1 MTIMRMVVMGVS
13 GCGKTSV
20 GEAIAEALAVQFVDG
35 DDLHPEANKAKMGA
49 GIPLDDEDRWPWL
62 DKVGEVLAGADG
74 AVVACSALKRMYRDR
89 IRAAAPGT
97 VFVHL
102 NGTRE
107 LLWERMSARQ
117 NHFMPVSL
125 LDSQLAILEP
135 LQADEAGV
143 TLDISAS
150 VTDLAAAAI
159 GFSRGSSRH

>member
-35 DDLHPEANKAKMGA
+35 DDLHPEANKVKMGA

-74 AVVACSALKRMYRDR
+74 AVVACSALKRVYRDR

-102 NGTRE
+102 KGTRE

-150 VTDLAAAAI
+150 VPELAAAAI
-159 GFSRGSSRH
+159 DAVRR

>member
-20 GEAIAEALAVQFVDG
+20 GEEISLTLAVQFVDG
-35 DDLHPEANKAKMGA
+35 DDLHTEANKAKMGA

-62 DKVGEVLAGADG
+62 DKVGQVLASPQG
-74 AVVACSALKRMYRDR
+74 AVVACSALKKVYRDR
-89 IRAAAPGT
+89 IRAAAPDV

-102 NGTRE
+102 TGTRE

-125 LDSQLAILEP
+125 LDSQLKILEP
-135 LQADEAGV
+135 LQADEKGV
-143 TLDISAS
+143 TLDISAP
-150 VTDLAAAAI
+150 VHQLAAQALK
-159 GFSRGSSRH
+159 FSAKH